1 MLQKIT
7 ETKQISYV
15 IPYREGKSICIK
27 IGRSEENDIIMSD
40 MSISRRHAYL
50 NIYPG
55 GDVQLSDNK
64 SKLGTFLALKRN
76 IYNC

>member
-7 ETKQISYV
+7 ETKKICYV
-15 IPYREGKSICIK
+15 IPYCEGKSLRIK

-40 MSISRRHAYL
+40 MSISRRHATL
-50 NIYPG
+50 NIYPR

-64 SKLGTFLALKRN
+64 SKFGTFVALKRN